1 MLYVMLVV
9 AIDSWMLTLEM
20 HFVNKFLQKNPQ
32 ICKQR
37 LKKLFLNLIFLE
49 LQNFLMNGELYFLFF
64 VGCCFY

>member
-49 LQNFLMNGELYFLFF
+49 LQNFLMNGEL
-64 VGCCFY
+64 